1 MGTFMRSIS
10 TPKVE
15 IDVWVIFG
23 RHGAIISGEIPVAGH
38 PASIAAVGAIDLT
51 KLVEI
56 VLCVSR
62 AVDTF
67 LL

>member
-1 MGTFMRSIS
+1 MLASFIKACVR
-10 TPKVE
+10 
-15 IDVWVIFG
+15 IDRI
-23 RHGAIISGEIPVAGH
+23 RHGALVAGEIPVAGH